1 MNIMKKIINNTRR
14 NELIK
19 YDISEDI
26 FINHS
31 YENKEESRILF
42 NIGNELLNKDNCQQV
57 QSSIRLKYLS

>member
-1 MNIMKKIINNTRR
+1 MKKEKIINNIRR
-14 NELIK
+14 NGLIK
-19 YDISEDI
+19 YDVSEDI

-42 NIGNELLNKDNCQQV
+42 NIGNELLNKDNCQLV